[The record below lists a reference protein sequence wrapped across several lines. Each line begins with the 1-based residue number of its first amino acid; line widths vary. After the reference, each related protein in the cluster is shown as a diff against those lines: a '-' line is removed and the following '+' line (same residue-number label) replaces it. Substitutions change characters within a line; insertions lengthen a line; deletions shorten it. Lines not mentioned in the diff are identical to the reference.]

1 MKCLVIIPARY
12 NSTRLPG
19 KPLLDIKGKTMI
31 QRVWESCVLST
42 SDEVVVATDNQK
54 IYEHV
59 SEYGKAIITS
69 DSCESGTERVI
80 EASLKFPEYDIIIN
94 VQGDE
99 PFIDPE
105 DINLVITSVKSNPDK
120 ISTLITNLDNIE
132 ARDRNCV
139 KCLCDYRTVSMF
151 TRSPFYMFQKNVYK
165 HVGVYGFSRK
175 TLETISALSTKT
187 LNEESDKL
195 EQLRWMDNGLGIIAS
210 YTRNKSIGIDTLDD
224 YYNSLKL
231 IK

>member
-1 MKCLVIIPARY
+1 MKSLVVIPARY

-31 QRVWESCVLST
+31 QRVWELCVLSN
-42 SDEVVVATDNQK
+42 SDEVVVATDNQS

-59 SEYGKAIITS
+59 SQYGKVVMTS

-80 EASLKFPEYDIIIN
+80 EASLKFSEYDIIIN

-99 PFIDPE
+99 PFIEPE
-105 DINLVITSVKSNPDK
+105 DINLTILSVKSNPDK
-120 ISTLITNLDNIE
+120 ISTLITGLNQDE

-139 KCLCDYRTVSMF
+139 KCICDYRTVSAF
-151 TRSPFYMFQKNVYK
+151 TRSPFYMHQKNVYK
-165 HVGVYGFSRK
+165 HIGVYGFSRK
-175 TLETISALSTKT
+175 ILETISTLNTKT
-187 LNEESDKL
+187 LNEKEDRL
-195 EQLRWMDNGLGIIAS
+195 EQLRWMDNEIGMIAS

>member
-1 MKCLVIIPARY
+1 
-12 NSTRLPG
+12 
-19 KPLLDIKGKTMI
+19 MI
-31 QRVWESCVLST
+31 QRVWESCVISS

-69 DSCESGTERVI
+69 DNCESGTERVI
-80 EASLKFPEYDIIIN
+80 EASSKFPEYDVIVN

-120 ISTLITNLDNIE
+120 ISTLITSLE
-132 ARDRNCV
+132 SGELRDRNCV

-151 TRSPFYMFQKNVYK
+151 TRSPFYKFQKNVYK
-165 HVGVYGFSRK
+165 HIGIYGFSRK
-175 TLETISALSTKT
+175 TLETISTLSAKT
-187 LNEESDKL
+187 LNEEADKL
-195 EQLRWMDNGLGIIAS
+195 EQLRWMDNGLDIIAS
-210 YTRNKSIGIDTLDD
+210 YTDNKSIGIDTIED
-224 YYNSLKL
+224 YNNSLKL

>member
-69 DSCESGTERVI
+69 DNCESGTERVI
-80 EASLKFPEYDIIIN
+80 EASSKFPD
-94 VQGDE
+94 
-99 PFIDPE
+99 
-105 DINLVITSVKSNPDK
+105 
-120 ISTLITNLDNIE
+120 
-132 ARDRNCV
+132 
-139 KCLCDYRTVSMF
+139 
-151 TRSPFYMFQKNVYK
+151 
-165 HVGVYGFSRK
+165 
-175 TLETISALSTKT
+175 LS
-187 LNEESDKL
+187 
-195 EQLRWMDNGLGIIAS
+195 
-210 YTRNKSIGIDTLDD
+210 
-224 YYNSLKL
+224 
-231 IK
+231 

>member
-1 MKCLVIIPARY
+1 
-12 NSTRLPG
+12 
-19 KPLLDIKGKTMI
+19 MI

-139 KCLCDYRTVSMF
+139 KCVCDYKTVCMF
-151 TRSPFYMFQKNVYK
+151 TRSPLYYSNKAVYK
-165 HVGVYGFSRK
+165 HVGIYGFSK
-175 TLETISALSTKT
+175 KNLETISALSTKT